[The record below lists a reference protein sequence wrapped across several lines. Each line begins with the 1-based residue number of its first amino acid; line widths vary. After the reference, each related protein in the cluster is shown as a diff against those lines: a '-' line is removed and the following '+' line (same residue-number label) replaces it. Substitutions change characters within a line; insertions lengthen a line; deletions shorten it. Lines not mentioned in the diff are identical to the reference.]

1 MRREDELAL
10 GRRLLQHRADGTTY
24 VADASWR
31 NPVSAYLD
39 ETRWRAEHTLL
50 FRRHPVAVATT
61 GAIRHPGDWVTF
73 DLPSLPL
80 VTVRGDDGTA
90 RVFVN
95 ACRHRGV
102 EVCQGPS
109 GHDRRLVCPF
119 HAWTYDT
126 AGRLDNVP
134 DGGAVPD
141 IDPATLGLRCL
152 PSAEHLGLVWLLPEP
167 AGPAGTPTP
176 GTGAQ
181 DVVTAHLGPAL
192 ADELATLGLADHHL
206 FRETIIEVESSWK
219 LMYDTFLEFYHGVYA
234 HRVTLAHLLE
244 RNLVHFD
251 PVGRHWRMAAAKKS
265 LATLADAPE
274 ETWDVLAHAVVSYDI
289 FPNLAINLH
298 GDHAAVYRIV
308 PDASQPG
315 RCRWHFALLTPEP
328 VTTDKARRYFD
339 KNFDY
344 IVATGREDVAMA
356 ESTQRTLASGANDAL
371 VYSRFEPV
379 LTWFHQQ
386 VAAALETG

>member
-10 GRRLLQHRADGTTY
+10 GRRLLQYRADGTTY

-50 FRRHPVAVATT
+50 FRRHPVAVAAT
-61 GAIRHPGDWVTF
+61 AALRHPGDWATF

-80 VTVRGDDGTA
+80 VTVRGEDGTA

-126 AGRLDNVP
+126 TGRLSAIP
-134 DGGAVPD
+134 DAGAVPD
-141 IDPATLGLRCL
+141 LDPATLGLRCL
-152 PSAEHLGLVWLLPEP
+152 PSAEHLGLVWLLPDGA
-167 AGPAGTPTP
+167 AGIGGSPDSG
-176 GTGAQ
+176 GAAA
-181 DVVTAHLGPAL
+181 VTDHLGPAL

-206 FRETIIEVESSWK
+206 FRETIIEVASNWK

-251 PVGRHWRMAAAKKS
+251 RVGRHWRMAAAKKS
-265 LATLADAPE
+265 LAVLADQPE
-274 ETWDVLAHAVVSYDI
+274 EDWDVLAHAVVSYDI

-308 PDASQPG
+308 PDAIDPG

-328 VTTDKARRYFD
+328 VTSDKGRRYFD

-344 IVATGREDVAMA
+344 IVSTGREDVAMA

-379 LTWFHQQ
+379 LTWFHQR
-386 VAAALETG
+386 VVAALEAG